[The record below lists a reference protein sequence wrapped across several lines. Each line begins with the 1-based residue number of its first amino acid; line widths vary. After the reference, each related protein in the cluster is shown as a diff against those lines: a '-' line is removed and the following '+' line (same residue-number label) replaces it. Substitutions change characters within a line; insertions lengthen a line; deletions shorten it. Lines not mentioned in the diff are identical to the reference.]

1 MKSHRAWYWLGGVLA
16 AFAILALI
24 FDSNWL
30 KGPIERMVTAKTGRE
45 FRIEGNLDI
54 IPRLTPRLT
63 VERVRFANPPWA
75 QEPETLR
82 LEKAEISLAL
92 LPLLR
97 GKIVLPQ
104 VALTKPVIALERN
117 EAGANNWTLGR
128 ADAED
133 PEQRGEP
140 PQIGLLT
147 VDEGVLLFHD
157 AAQKTSLNV
166 QVQTVADGE
175 SGRSLKVA
183 LQGTWHGQ
191 RVVAEARG
199 GPMLALAD
207 TETPYPLEARFAIGK
222 LDGHVA
228 GTVTGLVALA
238 AADLKLEARGESL
251 SELYALTGVA
261 LPPTPPYRISGQLI
275 REAAWWRFHDFDG
288 HVGDS
293 DLAGSA
299 DVLMREGERIRL
311 EATLT
316 SQVLDIDDLGGFIGA
331 NPQTGPGETASAA
344 QARQAAAKEASP
356 RMLPDVPLKL
366 DRLRAMDADVRFA
379 GRSIRGAKRLDDL
392 DMHLVLKDGVMTLK
406 PLKFGVAGG
415 KVVSTLA
422 LDGRGNKAGLD
433 GEFEFRRIDLRKLFP
448 ENRTVA
454 KSTGLIGGRA
464 AIKGE
469 GNSLAEV
476 LGDADG
482 SLGLAMTGGQ
492 VSNLV
497 LELAGLDAAEALR
510 LLFTGDKPVQ
520 IRCAVADVEIRDGM
534 LQTRSVVVDTTD
546 TNLNVEGRINLGS
559 EELDLTLHP
568 LPKDYSLA
576 VLRTPLHLS
585 GTFKDLAIRPDK
597 KLLVRGGIAAILGA
611 IAGPAGVL
619 VAMLESGPGEDADC
633 GRLIAAAQRHAA
645 APAAAGSP

>member
-1 MKSHRAWYWLGGVLA
+1 MKSHRKWYWLGGILA
-16 AFAILALI
+16 AFAILALV

-45 FRIEGNLDI
+45 FRIEGNLGI
-54 IPRLTPRLT
+54 ILRLTPRVT
-63 VERVRFANPPWA
+63 VEQVRFANPPWA

-82 LEKAEISLAL
+82 LEKAEVSLAL

-97 GKIVLPQ
+97 GRIVLPQ

-117 EAGANNWTLGR
+117 EAGANNWTFG
-128 ADAED
+128 AED
-133 PEQRGEP
+133 PEERGEP
-140 PQIGLLT
+140 PQIGRLT

-157 AAQKTSLNV
+157 PAQKTSLNL

-175 SGRSLKVA
+175 SGRSVKFGV
-183 LQGTWHGQ
+183 QGTWHGQ
-191 RVVAEARG
+191 RVAAEARG
-199 GPMLALAD
+199 GPVLALAD
-207 TETPYPLEARFAIGK
+207 TETPYPLEARFAVGK

-228 GTVTGLVALA
+228 GTVTGLAALA
-238 AADLKLEARGESL
+238 AADLKLEVRGESL

-261 LPPTPPYRISGQLI
+261 LPPTPPYRIRGRLI
-275 REAAWWRFHDFDG
+275 REASWWRFHDFDG

-299 DVLMREGERIRL
+299 DVLMRKGERIRL
-311 EATLT
+311 EAKLT
-316 SQVLDIDDLGGFIGA
+316 SQVLDLDDLGGFIGA
-331 NPQTGPGETASAA
+331 SPQTGPGETASAK
-344 QARQAAAKEASP
+344 QAKEAAAKEASP
-356 RMLPDVPLKL
+356 RLFPDVPLKL
-366 DRLRAMDADVRFA
+366 DRFRSMDADVRFA
-379 GRSIRGAKRLDDL
+379 GRNIRGTNRLDDL

-415 KVVSTLA
+415 KVMSRLV
-422 LDGRGNKAGLD
+422 LDGRGDKAGVD
-433 GEFEFRRIDLRKLFP
+433 GDFEFRRIDLRKLFP
-448 ENRTVA
+448 GNQTVA
-454 KSTGLIGGRA
+454 KATGLVGGRA

-492 VSNLV
+492 VSNLM

-546 TNLNVEGRINLGS
+546 TNINVDGRINLGS

-576 VLRTPLHLS
+576 VLRTPIHLR
-585 GTFKDLAIRPDK
+585 GTFKDLEIRPDK

-611 IAGPAGVL
+611 VAGPAGVL
-619 VAMLESGPGEDADC
+619 VAMLEAGPGEDADC

-645 APAAAGSP
+645 APAAGSP